1 MNRPRRNENLVNNVG
16 ILCTDTWQY
25 YKRTFG
31 CLNFKKGTGIEN
43 NYYLLRPIH
52 LNSGG
57 RVNTKRKFLLAQQ
70 QSPLFEGL
78 YYIISDQFDAI
89 TAAKLLYL
97 LFLVGPE
104 EGVAFLQKYN
114 LVFI

>member
-1 MNRPRRNENLVNNVG
+1 MNRPRRNENLVNSFG

-31 CLNFKKGTGIEN
+31 CLNFKGTGIEN
-43 NYYLLRPIH
+43 NYYLLRPIY
-52 LNSGG
+52 LNSGEI
-57 RVNTKRKFLLAQQ
+57 VNTKRKFLLAQQ

-78 YYIISDQFDAI
+78 DYIISDQFDAI

-97 LFLVGPE
+97 PFLVGPE
-104 EGVAFLQKYN
+104 EGVAFLRKYN

>member
-1 MNRPRRNENLVNNVG
+1 MSPQRINETLVNNVG
-16 ILCTDTWQY
+16 ILVTDTWQY

-31 CLNFKKGTGIEN
+31 CLNFKGTGIEN
-43 NYYLLRPIH
+43 NYYLLRPIY
-52 LNSGG
+52 LNSGE
-57 RVNTKRKFLLAQQ
+57 RVNSKRKFLLAQQ

-78 YYIISDQFDAI
+78 DYIISDQFDAI

-97 LFLVGPE
+97 PLLVGPE

>member
-1 MNRPRRNENLVNNVG
+1 MVNNVG
-16 ILCTDTWQY
+16 ILVTDTLQY

-31 CLNFKKGTGIEN
+31 CLNFKGTGIEN
-43 NYYLLRPIH
+43 NYYLLRPIY
-52 LNSGG
+52 LNSGD
-57 RVNTKRKFLLAQQ
+57 RVNSKRKFLLAQQ

-78 YYIISDQFDAI
+78 DYIISDHFDAI
-89 TAAKLLYL
+89 SAAKLLYL
-97 LFLVGPE
+97 PLLVGPE